1 MRKYTPGKS
10 IILVITMAVLSTI
23 FTACGKTATVSE
35 TKTEAEPELSVTADE
50 ITGETTDET
59 ATVRIITTSD
69 IHGKMLPWDYTTDKE
84 SLSGSLAQVASAI
97 KDKRNE
103 NTVLIELGDS
113 IQGNAADLF
122 LNEDIHPM
130 IKGFNQIG
138 YDVATIG
145 NHEFNFGM
153 GAAKKYI
160 QTQKAKMVLANLYD
174 KDGNRL
180 ADPYTIVERNGI
192 RIAIIGVVTPNIISW
207 DKRNLTGYE
216 VTVPS
221 DEVNKAI
228 REIGDN
234 ADVFIVAAHMDRG
247 DELEREGSGIESM
260 SKSCPGIDF
269 ICAAHGHNAFAANLE
284 SGVPATENGAD
295 GSTISV
301 SDISLVRKDGKWNV
315 TGISS
320 EIINTESY
328 EADTDII
335 KMFESYH
342 NYAREDVRTPIGVL
356 QGGALVEENDIIGIP
371 NAVIKSTRLTSFI
384 NEVQKY
390 YTDADVSATSILQK
404 DCNMQ
409 GGKIS
414 KLDVLNIYPF
424 DNILCKLKMNGKQL
438 KKWMEWAASWYK
450 QSTPEDLKISFSE
463 KSRIYM
469 FDVFSGINYE
479 IDISEPV
486 GSRIKNVTWPD
497 GRPLRDDDE
506 FIVATSNYRTN
517 SVLSGV
523 GEIFKPG
530 EELPEVIEAEVRGD
544 LGTIKMLIVDYVL
557 NVKKGNINPLNENN
571 WKITGFTPDPK
582 KQKIID
588 ELIKKGKIRITDSEN
603 ARMINTVPVTQKT
616 IDEAM
621 NQ

>member
-1 MRKYTPGKS
+1 MREYTPIKS

-50 ITGETTDET
+50 ITGETSDET

-122 LNEDIHPM
+122 LDEDIYPM
-130 IKGFNQIG
+130 VKGLNQIG
-138 YDVATIG
+138 YDVATVG

-153 GAAKKYI
+153 DAAKKYI
-160 QTQKAKMVLANLYD
+160 QTQNAKMVLANVYD
-174 KDGNRL
+174 EDGNRL

-192 RIAIIGVVTPNIISW
+192 RIAIIGVVTPNIIYW

-216 VTVPS
+216 VTDPA

-228 REIGDN
+228 REIGAN

-247 DELEREGSGIESM
+247 DELEREGSGVDSM
-260 SKSCPGIDF
+260 SKVCPDVDL

-284 SGVPATENGAD
+284 SGVPATENGEG

-301 SDISLVRKDGKWNV
+301 SDISLVRKDGKWDI

-328 EADTDII
+328 EADADII
-335 KMFESYH
+335 EMLEPYH
-342 NYAREDVRTPIGVL
+342 DYAREDVQTPIGVL
-356 QGGALVEENDIIGIP
+356 QGGALVEENDISGIP

-390 YTDADVSATSILQK
+390 YTDADISATAILQK

-469 FDVFSGINYE
+469 FDVFSGIDYE

-506 FIVATSNYRTN
+506 FIVAASNYRTN
-517 SVLSGV
+517 SVLTGI

-530 EELPEVIEAEVRGD
+530 DELPEVIEAEVRGD